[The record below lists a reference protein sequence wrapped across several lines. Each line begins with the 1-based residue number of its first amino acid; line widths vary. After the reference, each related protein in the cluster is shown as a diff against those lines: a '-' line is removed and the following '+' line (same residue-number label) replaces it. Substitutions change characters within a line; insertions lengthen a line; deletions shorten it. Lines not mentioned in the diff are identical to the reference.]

1 MAYAD
6 RNTSGTRV
14 TAIVVV
20 AVLVALFAYAFVTGL
35 SYKYYKKAV
44 EKLNTFDVAPP
55 PPPPPPETP
64 PPPPPPDAH
73 LPPPPVVSPP
83 PIVNVPSPPPP
94 INTTPV
100 PPPPQPPTMTA
111 APAPPAPAPAPPT
124 ISRAASARGTP
135 NSWYSTDDYPSDALA
150 SGASGRVSIAWNID
164 ASGRVVNCHVTRS
177 SGNASLDRTT
187 CSVAQRGRRYS
198 PALDQNGQPI
208 AGGTG
213 SATISW
219 VVPQ

>member
-83 PIVNVPSPPPP
+83 PIVNVPSPPPQ

-111 APAPPAPAPAPPT
+111 APAPPAPAPAPPV
-124 ISRAASARGTP
+124 INRAAAARGNPSEWIT
-135 NSWYSTDDYPSDALA
+135 NDDYPPDALN
-150 SGASGRVSIAWNID
+150 SGAQGTSAISWDINAQGRVENC
-164 ASGRVVNCHVTRS
+164 RVTSS
-177 SGNASLDRTT
+177 SGNSSLDRAA
-187 CSVAQRGRRYS
+187 CSLITRRGRYT
-198 PALDQNGQPI
+198 PAIDQSGQPMR
-208 AGGTG
+208 
-213 SATISW
+213 SSSSRR
-219 VVPQ
+219 VVWRSPQ